1 MPTDF
6 FFRHNLE
13 LSFRLLR
20 SRYPLLAHSLKQA
33 LDELQPATRE
43 GGRELVHNRELV
55 DQLSPQAIGK
65 IVSSLTYMGRNAL
78 RVQDLPDSHMTL
90 LHSLI
95 KDWMQLTE
103 WILQHASTD
112 NSDKTQY
119 H

>member
-1 MPTDF
+1 MPADF

-20 SRYPLLAHSLKQA
+20 SRYPLLAQSLKQA
-33 LDELQPATRE
+33 LDELQPAASE
-43 GGRELVHNRELV
+43 GGRELLHNRELV
-55 DQLSPQAIGK
+55 AKLSPQVIGK

-78 RVQDLPDSHMTL
+78 RAQDLPDSHLAL
-90 LHSLI
+90 LNTLI

-103 WILQHASTD
+103 WLLQYASAD
-112 NSDKTQY
+112 NSDQTQY